1 MSNYAIQVRDIG
13 KRYYIG
19 SEQDDSDVAV
29 KVLLRSLLAPIR
41 RTRALLRGHATG
53 AAELNRAIWAL
64 KDISF
69 DVTRGEVVGIIGH
82 NGAGKST
89 LLKILTRITTPT
101 EGQVL
106 LDGRVGSL
114 LEVGTGFHQEL
125 TGRENVYLNGAILGM
140 TRAEITR
147 RFDEIVAFS
156 GVKQFIDTPVKHYS
170 SGMRVRLAFA
180 VAAYL
185 EPDILLI
192 DEVLSVGDA
201 EFQKKSIGRM
211 NDISR
216 TGRTVLFVSHNMP
229 AVSALC
235 DRVLLMEKG
244 RIIYDGDV
252 ETGIQ
257 MYLSAGGRSEQR
269 AAWQETDESIL
280 SHEIAAVQSVRVLH
294 KSGQMRD
301 SFMSDEAVQ
310 VELWIDWKQWN
321 PSLRFGFE
329 LGKTTAGALF
339 RTWHDDDQ
347 PLLPEAEFQPGLYR
361 MTATIPANLL
371 NHGTYTITPLIV
383 EHRRRFLSRRERVVQ
398 FDVAL
403 HLPNPDRVNTERSG
417 IIAPVLDW
425 QASYQPQIDRVPL
438 AADMSSPDE

>member
-1 MSNYAIQVRDIG
+1 MTDYAIQVRDIG

-19 SEQDDSDVAV
+19 AEQTESDVAV
-29 KVLLRSLLAPIR
+29 KVLFRSLIAPFR
-41 RTRALLRGHATG
+41 RAGALLRGHATG
-53 AAELNRAIWAL
+53 AAELNQAIWAL
-64 KDISF
+64 RDISF
-69 DVTRGEVVGIIGH
+69 DVKRGEVIGIIGH

-101 EGQVL
+101 EGQAL

-140 TRAEITR
+140 TRAEINA
-147 RFDEIVAFS
+147 RFNEIVGFS

-185 EPDILLI
+185 EPEILLI

-211 NDISR
+211 NDISQ

-229 AVSALC
+229 AVRALC
-235 DRVLLMEKG
+235 DRVLLLKNG
-244 RIIYDGDV
+244 RIIHDGDV
-252 ETGIQ
+252 DAGIQ
-257 MYLSAGGRSEQR
+257 MYLRSGGTGDQR
-269 AAWQETDESIL
+269 ASWQETDASVL
-280 SHEIAAVQSVRVLH
+280 DNEIAAVHSVRIKH
-294 KSGQMRD
+294 RD
-301 SFMSDEAVQ
+301 GDTRDAFMSDEAIHVEMQ
-310 VELWIDWKQWN
+310 VLWKQWN

-329 LGKTTAGALF
+329 LGKTTAGELF
-339 RTWHDDDQ
+339 RTWHDDET
-347 PLLPEAEFQPGLYR
+347 PLLPEADFQPGLYR
-361 MTATIPANLL
+361 MQATIPANLL
-371 NHGTYTITPLIV
+371 NHGTYTITPLIA
-383 EHRRRFLSRRERVVQ
+383 EHRRRFISRRDNVVQ

-403 HLPNPDRVNTERSG
+403 HLPNTDRINTGRSG
-417 IIAPVLDW
+417 IISPLLDW
-425 QASYQPQIDRVPL
+425 EVTYQASPQRV
-438 AADMSSPDE
+438 SSGLR